1 LVKGINYTKAILNI
15 LKATNK
21 MNPIQETTVNEY
33 IREIKFNAEVILH
46 AVDLGPPPQMVRTP
60 PNNAYEDFPLILD
73 GALPND
79 FAMPEPC
86 GNCYT
91 FSCNGD
97 CDEEKLENSHQP
109 LTRVLTNVAYYYY
122 KPGEE
127 LKEEES
133 DMDLPPPPPFTRMYT
148 NAHLP
153 PDELEDYSEDESDEF
168 DMPEGIQYVSISRI
182 NTNADEPENQ
192 LLVAL
197 SEAESNI
204 RDEYEEAFFKEVE
217 NKKQDQDQDQ
227 KQDQDK

>member
-1 LVKGINYTKAILNI
+1 MVKGINYTKAILNI

-21 MNPIQETTVNEY
+21 MNLIQEIIINDYVE
-33 IREIKFNAEVILH
+33 EIINNNVEEIHINNVL
-46 AVDLGPPPQMVRTP
+46 DLGPPPQMVRTP

-91 FSCNGD
+91 FSCNGL
-97 CDEEKLENSHQP
+97 CSQESEVVPRQLSFEE
-109 LTRVLTNVAYYYY
+109 
-122 KPGEE
+122 
-127 LKEEES
+127 
-133 DMDLPPPPPFTRMYT
+133 MDLPPPPPFTRMYT

-153 PDELEDYSEDESDEF
+153 PDELEDYSDESDEF